1 MPERL
6 HKLLAQ
12 HGFGSRREIEK
23 WILEGRV
30 LLNGRAAQPGAS
42 YSSGDRVAID
52 GRDVTSR
59 LKVSAAAP
67 AVLLYNKPQGQP
79 ITGSGEAAESGKS
92 VMESLP
98 SVRGARWLV
107 INTMQ
112 AGDSGLMLL
121 TSDGRL
127 ADALRRRA
135 ESIPAA
141 YVARVLVPTPEFD
154 VTTLPRVVN
163 YDDEAI
169 EFENIEPAGGEGT
182 NRWFRVES
190 RRAHRRAAVR
200 ALFESRNLTV
210 SRVIQVRFADIELP
224 RDLPRGRHRA
234 LSHDRVEALYA
245 LAELDLPQKA
255 ERPGAKPRRRRVA
268 TGRRKSGR

>member
-1 MPERL
+1 M
-6 HKLLAQ
+6 
-12 HGFGSRREIEK
+12 
-23 WILEGRV
+23 
-30 LLNGRAAQPGAS
+30 
-42 YSSGDRVAID
+42 
-52 GRDVTSR
+52 
-59 LKVSAAAP
+59 KVSAAAP
-67 AVLLYNKPQGQP
+67 SVLLYHKAQGQP
-79 ITGSGEAAESGKS
+79 ITGSGEDAESGKS

-112 AGDSGLMLL
+112 AGDSGLMVL

-154 VTTLPRVVN
+154 VTVFPRVVN
-163 YDDEAI
+163 YDEETI

-200 ALFESRNLTV
+200 ALFESRNLKV
-210 SRVIQVRFADIELP
+210 SRVIQVQFADIELP

-234 LSHDRVEALYA
+234 LPQQRVEALYA
-245 LAELDLPQKA
+245 LAELELPQA
-255 ERPGAKPRRRRVA
+255 RPPARNLAGVVPHPTDGL
-268 TGRRKSGR
+268 TGKRKSRR